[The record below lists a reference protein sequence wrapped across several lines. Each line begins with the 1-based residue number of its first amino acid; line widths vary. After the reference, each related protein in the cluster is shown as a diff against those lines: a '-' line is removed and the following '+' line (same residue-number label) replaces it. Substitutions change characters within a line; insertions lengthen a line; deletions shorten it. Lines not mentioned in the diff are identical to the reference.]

1 MRIFGGYLNDTLV
14 DDFQT
19 AGRARGSGGHRALP
33 LLLLVEDFE
42 ELYELYSDF
51 LAGAGYAVEG
61 TNNGVEA
68 VAEARRLSPNLILM
82 DLALPRMNGWEA
94 IELLKS
100 ESATCSIPI
109 IALTGHVKQRFGE
122 LARRAGA
129 DVVLLKPCPLNTLLG
144 EIERLL
150 GHHAPARNP

>member
-1 MRIFGGYLNDTLV
+1 MTR
-14 DDFQT
+14 
-19 AGRARGSGGHRALP
+19 SGAHGALP
-33 LLLLVEDFE
+33 LLLVVEDFE

-68 VAEARRLSPNLILM
+68 VEEARRSLPDLILM

-94 IELLKS
+94 IQLLKS
-100 ESATCSIPI
+100 EEATRHIPI
-109 IALTGHVKQRFGE
+109 IALTGHVQRRYAE
-122 LARRAGA
+122 LAREAGA
-129 DVVLLKPCPLNTLLG
+129 NVVLLKPCPLNQLLG

-150 GHHAPARNP
+150 GHHAPARHP

>member
-1 MRIFGGYLNDTLV
+1 V
-14 DDFQT
+14 SESQT
-19 AGRARGSGGHRALP
+19 ASATRRSGTHGALP
-33 LLLLVEDFE
+33 LLLVVEDFE

-51 LAGAGYAVEG
+51 FAGAGYAVEG

-94 IELLKS
+94 IQLLKS
-100 ESATCSIPI
+100 DEATHHIPI
-109 IALTGHVKQRFGE
+109 IALTGHVQQRFAE
-122 LARRAGA
+122 LARQAGA
-129 DVVLLKPCPLNTLLG
+129 DVVLFKPCPLNTLLG

-150 GHHAPARNP
+150 GHHAPVRSP

>member
-1 MRIFGGYLNDTLV
+1 VGGT
-14 DDFQT
+14 T
-19 AGRARGSGGHRALP
+19 RSGAHVALP
-33 LLLLVEDFE
+33 LLLVVEDFE

-51 LAGAGYAVEG
+51 LASAGYAVEG

-68 VAEARRLSPNLILM
+68 VEEARRLLPNLILM

-100 ESATCSIPI
+100 EDATRHIPI
-109 IALTGHVKQRFGE
+109 IALTGHVQSRFAE
-122 LARRAGA
+122 LARQAGA
-129 DVVLLKPCPLNTLLG
+129 DVVLLKPCPLNTLLA

-150 GHHAPARNP
+150 GHHAPYHT

>member
-1 MRIFGGYLNDTLV
+1 MS
-14 DDFQT
+14 
-19 AGRARGSGGHRALP
+19 GSHGSLP
-33 LLLLVEDFE
+33 LVLVVEDFE

-68 VAEARRLSPNLILM
+68 VEECRRTLPDLVLM

-100 ESATCSIPI
+100 EAATRHIPI
-109 IALTGHVKQRFGE
+109 IALTGHVKRE
-122 LARRAGA
+122 YADLARKAGA
-129 DVVLLKPCPLNTLLG
+129 DAVLLKPCPLNQLLG
-144 EIERLL
+144 EVERLL
-150 GHHAPARNP
+150 GRHAPSRHP

>member
-1 MRIFGGYLNDTLV
+1 VVSDS
-14 DDFQT
+14 QT
-19 AGRARGSGGHRALP
+19 AGGISRSGAHRTLP

-94 IELLKS
+94 IELLKHG
-100 ESATCSIPI
+100 EATANIPI
-109 IALTGHVKQRFGE
+109 IALTGHVKQQFGE

-150 GHHAPARNP
+150 GHHAPARSP